1 MSDVFISYRRK
12 PSASLANLIQKELQS
27 RHHLDAYP
35 DTTRTDSTRVQFP
48 ERLMTAIEDA
58 PTFICLLGDST
69 LDSDW
74 VRKEIWKAYKLKKV
88 WQSRYHDHK
97 PP

>member
-1 MSDVFISYRRK
+1 
-12 PSASLANLIQKELQS
+12 
-27 RHHLDAYP
+27 
-35 DTTRTDSTRVQFP
+35 VQFP